1 MQRFYAVLEPEGMAQ
16 HEAVPG
22 ANNADIP
29 FSQNVAVGKLP
40 FTSAAAHYRNIEAG
54 VLRGTSLWVDFP
66 YPTFP
71 ENMGHWAEV
80 LLPIYSQL
88 SDASW
93 RQHAYDSAEGTI
105 RAVVFPNLRRE
116 QVQAS
121 AAGCFPQACFPV
133 VCCSNCCG
141 TSNEAGS
148 MMGNEAGDMCFGLTR
163 LPKPLTRNR
172 PQLATRCAGAG
183 LEVGDGHAEAL
194 PAARPEPRCRCLC
207 WR

>member
-1 MQRFYAVLEPEGMAQ
+1 VQRFYAVLEPEGMAQ

-93 RQHAYDSAEGTI
+93 RQHANDSGDGTI
-105 RAVVFPNLRRE
+105 QAVVFPNLRRE
-116 QVQAS
+116 QVQVG
-121 AAGCFPQACFPV
+121 AADCFEQDCFLV
-133 VCCSNCCG
+133 VWRSKCRG
-141 TSNEAGS
+141 TSS
-148 MMGNEAGDMCFGLTR
+148 
-163 LPKPLTRNR
+163 
-172 PQLATRCAGAG
+172 
-183 LEVGDGHAEAL
+183 
-194 PAARPEPRCRCLC
+194 
-207 WR
+207 